1 VLVAALVGRGLADS
15 AAEAPDYGGRLSR
28 GQTAATDPPDLGLG
42 QELVSLAP
50 RAKQVMRLADLL

>member
-1 VLVAALVGRGLADS
+1 VLVAALVGGGLPIQRRKP
-15 AAEAPDYGGRLSR
+15 PDYGGRLSR